1 MAVEGG
7 TVSVLRGD
15 VSGVDAERVM
25 DATGRVACPGFMDLH
40 AHSALMVLANPLH
53 EPKVFQGIT
62 TELIGIDGNSYAP
75 MPSHKDLTDAI
86 RLNSGLEGAPPLK
99 QRWLSVGEYL
109 DCFDGK
115 VSCNIAYV
123 MGNSAVRVT
132 AMGWDDRPATGNEVG
147 RMRDIVRLGMEEGAF
162 GISTGLNY
170 PPVSYAD
177 TAELVELSTDPN
189 RLGGTYHTHVRYPLG
204 DQFLDPYREALNI
217 GRRSGIPIHIRHLF
231 QRLPIVGSAQD
242 MMGLVDGARAE
253 GLDVT
258 FDTFPSAYGGT
269 QLIAIFPEWAHSG
282 GPDALV
288 DIIRSP
294 EGRKELAKSL
304 APRAATWHDVWLT
317 YFKQPHNRRWEGRS
331 VADFLEVSG
340 KSDIDALRDL
350 LIEEDLQTSY
360 AANQNNLVTMPAF
373 LRHPLC
379 MVGTDGLL
387 LGDHPAPRTYAG
399 FPYILGSL
407 VREEGIL
414 SLTDAIRK
422 MTSAPAQ
429 RLGLRD
435 RGTLGNGASADI
447 VGLRPGYCGF
457 AGYDSRAATIPDGDR
472 LRDCQRPDS
481 RRPRGALPG
490 PLRVVLCVAVRTE
503 RRFTSRCA
511 RDPSH
516 P

>member
-447 VGLRPGYCGF
+447 VVFDPATVGSP
-457 AGYDSRAATIPDGDR
+457 ATIHEPRQFPTGIDYVIVNGRIAVDHGEHSGTLAGR
-472 LRDCQRPDS
+472 ALR
-481 RRPRGALPG
+481 RGK
-490 PLRVVLCVAVRTE
+490 
-503 RRFTSRCA
+503 
-511 RDPSH
+511 D
-516 P
+516 